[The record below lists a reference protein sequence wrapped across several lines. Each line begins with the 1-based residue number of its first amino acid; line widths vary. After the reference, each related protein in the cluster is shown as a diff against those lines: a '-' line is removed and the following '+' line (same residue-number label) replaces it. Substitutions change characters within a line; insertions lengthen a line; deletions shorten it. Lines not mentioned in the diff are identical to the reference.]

1 MQIRY
6 LVDIRKTSTYS
17 IYIDRE
23 RNMIHTQIYIYIYV
37 HTSRESN
44 PTKEFLAHAGRSDD
58 PWINAYRET
67 LPLGKDVAVAIGG
80 SMFVYKTF
88 TKNYISDTVHD
99 EEKSGVHHP
108 GCMKQ
113 AKHCGRN

>member
-1 MQIRY
+1 MY
-6 LVDIRKTSTYS
+6 
-17 IYIDRE
+17 
-23 RNMIHTQIYIYIYV
+23 IHTHIQEVQCDQRI
-37 HTSRESN
+37 
-44 PTKEFLAHAGRSDD
+44 PGKMLGRSDD
-58 PWINAYRET
+58 AWINAYRET

-88 TKNYISDTVHD
+88 TKNYISGTVHG

-113 AKHCGRN
+113 VKNRGRN